1 VVDELVSSSI
11 VPKLVA
17 TPSVLVIDRQGIVL
31 GSWQGRVSPA
41 DEVAMLAQLRLL
53 DPKSLRT
60 N

>member
-1 VVDELVSSSI
+1 
-11 VPKLVA
+11 
-17 TPSVLVIDRQGIVL
+17 VLVIDRQGIVL